1 MSTDTSR
8 PAERATPPRVS
19 FAGHLIL
26 ACFIATM
33 LASTL
38 HKTVF
43 STLPMNVDAAPV
55 RVGSGNEPPAPAAT
69 APGTGAAGRH
79 AQSRAKRPVPPMPVR
94 RPA

>member
-1 MSTDTSR
+1 MSADTSR
-8 PAERATPPRVS
+8 PAERAAPPRAS
-19 FAGHLIL
+19 FTGHLIL
-26 ACFIATM
+26 ACFIAAM

-55 RVGSGNEPPAPAAT
+55 RAGSGDESPEPAAT

-79 AQSRAKRPVPPMPVR
+79 AQSRAKRPAPPMPVR

>member
-1 MSTDTSR
+1 MSTDMSR
-8 PAERATPPRVS
+8 PAERSMLLRTS
-19 FAGHLIL
+19 FAGHLVL
-26 ACFIATM
+26 ACFISAM

-43 STLPMNVDAAPV
+43 STVPMNVDAAPV
-55 RVGSGNEPPAPAAT
+55 RVGSGDEPLEPAAT

-94 RPA
+94 RSA